1 MGTDTT
7 TKVQNVPEN
16 SVPEKTLLLQDQ
28 IRAMEELLEERSR
41 QIVQLSA
48 IISGMHEGVIFA
60 NESDKIIEINP
71 WCLELIGIE
80 KDQILGKYLYDLDIF
95 RNMLELPEIIERFE
109 QDHQSS
115 QIIIEHEIDGRFY
128 EVHIQSTFRDGRYAG
143 IIINIIDVTKLTTAL
158 NAAEYGSRAKSEF
171 LARIS
176 HEIRTPMNSII
187 GFTDL
192 LVETPLDEMQ
202 VDFLH
207 TVRDNSHTMLAIIND
222 ILDFSRLETGSMELQ
237 IVQTPLEPIFNAL
250 KSMFEQIA
258 AKKSLDFQVR
268 VQKDVPAA
276 IQADPG
282 RLKQCLINL
291 INNAIKFTQ
300 EGHVYLNVR
309 TCRTNGFLC
318 VCFEVEDTGIGI
330 APEKLKMIFESFTQA
345 DNSATREYGGAGLGL
360 TITKRLIEMM
370 NGCIEV
376 QSTLLKGSAFTI
388 QLMIDEPKS

>member
-16 SVPEKTLLLQDQ
+16 SVPEKTPLLQDQ
-28 IRAMEELLEERSR
+28 IRVLEELLEERSR

-128 EVHIQSTFRDGRYAG
+128 EVHIQSTFRDRRYAG
-143 IIINIIDVTKLTTAL
+143 IIINIIDVTKMTTAL
-158 NAAEYGSRAKSEF
+158 NAAEYGNRAKSEF

-237 IVQTPLEPIFNAL
+237 IVQTPLEPMFNAL

-258 AKKSLDFQVR
+258 AKKNLDFQVR
-268 VQKDVPAA
+268 VHKDVPAA

-376 QSTLLKGSAFTI
+376 QSTLLKGSTFTI
-388 QLMIDEPKS
+388 QLMIDEPIG